1 MDGRFVVVPTM
12 TTRTGSDPEL
22 RTKAR
27 PLIAQGE
34 NVTHGD
40 DELQVEQ
47 HTVDRLYRRLDQLRV
62 QATER
67 LARVKRVGP
76 SGSPQNRSERDAF
89 ASMYEDR
96 LAQLEAVEDRLCFGR
111 LDLTDGEM
119 RYIGRIGLT
128 DTCLLYTSD
137 AADE

>member
-12 TTRTGSDPEL
+12 TTRTGSDPE
-22 RTKAR
+22 RRAKAR

-40 DELQVEQ
+40 DELHVEQ
-47 HTVDRLYRRLDQLRV
+47 HTVDRLYRRLDQLRA

-67 LARVKRVGP
+67 LSRVKRVGP

-89 ASMYEDR
+89 ARKE
-96 LAQLEAVEDRLCFGR
+96 EEG
-111 LDLTDGEM
+111 
-119 RYIGRIGLT
+119 
-128 DTCLLYTSD
+128 
-137 AADE
+137 AARRRGG